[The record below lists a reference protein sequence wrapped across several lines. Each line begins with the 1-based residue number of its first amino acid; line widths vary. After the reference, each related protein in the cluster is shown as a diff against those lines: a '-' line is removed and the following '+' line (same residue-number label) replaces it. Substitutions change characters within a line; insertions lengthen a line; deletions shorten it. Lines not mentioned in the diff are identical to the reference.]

1 MTRARRA
8 LTTLIL
14 GLAVLLGSAAAAP
27 AGPCDD
33 VPATV
38 ARTVENRTN
47 SSCDAGC
54 GALRNLGLS
63 GPVPDGTGIR
73 GGGQL
78 RYVDQWHGECQISGG
93 PLNSQCKAPTTC
105 PPGQEKFQDG
115 GVWKCRIRVTTQV
128 PNPVRAECEAAA
140 AAAAAR
146 AAAKAAATPPAPPA
160 SPALKQIASMIARGR
175 PLGEIQA
182 HWTAFLEG
190 ATKGGKAVDPN
201 ALIQWVLQESYKQQ
215 KEDLKLYADKVKHHN
230 EVKAKLREE
239 IQKGRQAQGGAPGS
253 ARQEADARL
262 RQLEDKLSTVGDDAQ
277 LANLDLQN
285 ALQRQQQAVQAM
297 SNVSKMMHDTAM
309 AIIRNL
315 RG

>member
-1 MTRARRA
+1 MTRAHRA

-27 AGPCDD
+27 AGPCDN

-47 SSCDAGC
+47 AFCDASC
-54 GALRNLGLS
+54 GVLRNLGLS
-63 GPVPDGTGIR
+63 GPVADGTGIR

-78 RYVDQWHGECQISGG
+78 RYLDQWHGECRISGG
-93 PLNSQCKAPTTC
+93 PLNGQCKAPTTC

-128 PNPVRAECEAAA
+128 PNPVRA
-140 AAAAAR
+140 
-146 AAAKAAATPPAPPA
+146 AKAAATPPAPPA
-160 SPALKQIASMIARGR
+160 SPALKQIASLIARGR

-230 EVKAKLREE
+230 DLKAKLREE
-239 IQKGRQAQGGAPGS
+239 IQKGRQAQGGALGS

-262 RQLEDKLSTVGDDAQ
+262 RQLEDKLNTVGDDAQ
-277 LANLDLQN
+277 LANIDLQN
-285 ALQRQQQAVQAM
+285 KLQQQQQAVQAM
-297 SNVSKMMHDTAM
+297 SNISKMMHDTAM
-309 AIIRNL
+309 AIIRKI
-315 RG
+315 G